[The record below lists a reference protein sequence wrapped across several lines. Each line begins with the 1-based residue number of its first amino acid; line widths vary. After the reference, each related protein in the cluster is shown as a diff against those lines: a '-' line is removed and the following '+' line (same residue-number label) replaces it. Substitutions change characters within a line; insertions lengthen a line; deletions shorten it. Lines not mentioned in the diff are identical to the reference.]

1 MFILRK
7 LQGVPT
13 LPTKRF
19 ARPEKIQ
26 EGRSNAVKG
35 GSWEAKG
42 CKSTGG
48 GRTWYGKCKAVSP
61 LSLPLPPPLP
71 PPPSPFTNWL
81 RKLSEVTVQYYNHF
95 SPFCELH

>member
-1 MFILRK
+1 MVK

-61 LSLPLPPPLP
+61 LSLSLPPPPLP
-71 PPPSPFTNWL
+71 
-81 RKLSEVTVQYYNHF
+81 
-95 SPFCELH
+95 LHQLAKETFRGYSSVP